1 MILHLNSLFCL
12 EAMTFKRDKILG
24 KGSKKVCKITHLLL
38 PHPPTSLVC
47 KKTKKNM
54 LFFGL
59 FSSFGTKKFFEVFSP

>member
-38 PHPPTSLVC
+38 THPPSPQVW
-47 KKTKKNM
+47 KKTKKRPV
-54 LFFGL
+54 
-59 FSSFGTKKFFEVFSP
+59 VFWAF